1 MLNPGDKAPEFKLED
16 DAGGIVSL
24 KDLKG
29 KKVVLYFYPKD
40 DTPGC
45 TKEACAFRDDYA
57 AYKKAKALI
66 FGVSGDN
73 IESHT
78 KFKEKF
84 SLPYPLLSD
93 PGLEAAKKYGAWG
106 EKNMYGKKSMGL
118 IRSTFVISE
127 TGKIEKAIYG
137 VKVDGHSQELLEHLH
152 GRGETTDPECHCC
165 G

>member
-45 TKEACAFRDDYA
+45 TKEACSFRDDYA
-57 AYKKAKALI
+57 AYKKAKTLV

-73 IESHT
+73 PESHT
-78 KFKEKF
+78 QFKTKY

-93 PGLEAAKKYGAWG
+93 PGFAVAKKYGAWDQ
-106 EKNMYGKKSMGL
+106 KL
-118 IRSTFVISE
+118 LRSTFVIGE
-127 TGKIEKAIYG
+127 TGRIEKAVYG

-165 G
+165 V